1 MPCGGGK
8 GNPDFLLRNP
18 ARFHHTRRMRLNA
31 VFVALFLA
39 LAVSPAPA
47 DQTASAKTASSLDRL
62 FGALHATTDPTEA
75 NRLTGLIWLIWNHA
89 EDPDTDRLLTEG
101 RKAMEQLE
109 FDAALVCFDKVV
121 AREPKFA
128 EGWNKRATLYY
139 VMGRYRESI
148 SDISHVLELEP
159 RHFGALAGLGMNH
172 EALGDDRRALNAWRR
187 ALKANPHLEDAQIRV
202 KALETSLRNQPI

>member
-1 MPCGGGK
+1 MPRGGGK
-8 GNPDFLLRNP
+8 GNPDFLLRDP
-18 ARFHHTRRMRLNA
+18 WRFHHTRRMRLNA

-39 LAVSPAPA
+39 LAASPAFA

-62 FGALHATTDPTEA
+62 CGALHATLDPTEA

-89 EDPDTDRLLTEG
+89 EDPETDRLLTEG
-101 RKAMEQLE
+101 RKAMEQLD
-109 FDAALVCFDKVV
+109 FDMALACFDKVV

-139 VMGRYRESI
+139 VMGRYRDSI
-148 SDISHVLELEP
+148 SDINHVLALEP

>member
-8 GNPDFLLRNP
+8 GNLDFLLRDP
-18 ARFHHTRRMRLNA
+18 GRFHHTRRMRLNA

-39 LAVSPAPA
+39 LAASPAFA

-89 EDPDTDRLLTEG
+89 EDPETDRMLTEG
-101 RKAMEQLE
+101 RKAMEQLD
-109 FDAALVCFDKVV
+109 FDTALACFDKVV

-139 VMGRYRESI
+139 VMGRYRDSI
-148 SDISHVLELEP
+148 SDINHVLALEP